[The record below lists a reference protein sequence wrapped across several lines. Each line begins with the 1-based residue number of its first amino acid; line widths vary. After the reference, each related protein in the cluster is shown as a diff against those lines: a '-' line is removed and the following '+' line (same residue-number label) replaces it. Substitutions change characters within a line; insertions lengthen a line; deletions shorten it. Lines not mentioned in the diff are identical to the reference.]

1 MRRREF
7 AAGLGAAVAWP
18 LAAPAQQQR
27 RGPVV
32 GFLTTRSQ
40 DEAAD
45 HRAAFLRG
53 LERAGYVEERNVHVE
68 YRWAGGRNE
77 RLGAFAA
84 ELARLPVSV
93 LVTGGDPSAAAA
105 KAAAGATPIVFMI
118 AEDPVRAGLVAS
130 FNHPQGNATGIS
142 LITSALGSKRLD
154 VMREMVPGANL
165 VALLVNPDNPSAETH
180 AEEVRAAAQ
189 ALGRRLVVLQSRS
202 APDFAAAFESLRNE
216 RAGALVVQ
224 GDPFFDSER
233 NALIALARRHGV
245 PAIYHIRE
253 FPVAGGLVS
262 YGPSLVDSYE
272 QLGGIAGRV
281 LKGERPA
288 DLPVMR
294 PTKFELVL
302 NMKTANALRVEV
314 PLHLQQLAD
323 EVIE

>member
-1 MRRREF
+1 MRRREVMAGLASASWPF
-7 AAGLGAAVAWP
+7 AAH
-18 LAAPAQQQR
+18 AQQQR
-27 RGPVV
+27 RAPVV

-40 DEAAD
+40 EEATD

-53 LERAGYVEERNVHVE
+53 LERAGYVEGRNVHLE

-84 ELARLPVSV
+84 ELARLPASV

-105 KAAAGATPIVFMI
+105 KAAAGSTPIVFMI

-130 FNHPQGNATGIS
+130 LNHPQGNATGIS

-154 VMREMVPGANL
+154 VMREMVPAANP
-165 VALLVNPDNPSAETH
+165 VALLVNPDNPSAEGH

-189 ALGRRLVVLQSRS
+189 ALGRRLIVLQSRS
-202 APDFAAAFESLRNE
+202 ALNFAAAFDTLRKE

-233 NALIALARRHGV
+233 NALIALAWQHSV

-253 FPVAGGLVS
+253 FPLGGGLVS

-281 LKGERPA
+281 LKGERPG

-294 PTKFELVL
+294 PTKFELVI
-302 NMKTANALRVEV
+302 NMKTAKCA
-314 PLHLQQLAD
+314 PG
-323 EVIE
+323 

>member
-1 MRRREF
+1 MRRREV
-7 AAGLGAAVAWP
+7 LGVVGGATVWP
-18 LAAPAQQQR
+18 LMARAQEAVPA
-27 RGPVV
+27 V
-32 GFLTTRSQ
+32 GFLHSTS
-40 DEAAD
+40 
-45 HRAAFLRG
+45 RAA
-53 LERAGYVEERNVHVE
+53 
-68 YRWAGGRNE
+68 NE
-77 RLGAFAA
+77 RLIAAF
-84 ELARLPVSV
+84 S
-93 LVTGGDPSAAAA
+93 
-105 KAAAGATPIVFMI
+105 
-118 AEDPVRAGLVAS
+118 AGL
-130 FNHPQGNATGIS
+130 
-142 LITSALGSKRLD
+142 
-154 VMREMVPGANL
+154 REVGFTEAQN
-165 VALLVNPDNPSAETH
+165 
-180 AEEVRAAAQ
+180 VR
-189 ALGRRLVVLQSRS
+189 VDS
-202 APDFAAAFESLRNE
+202 APDFAAAFRTLRNE
-216 RAGALVVQ
+216 RAGALVVE

>member
-1 MRRREF
+1 
-7 AAGLGAAVAWP
+7 
-18 LAAPAQQQR
+18 
-27 RGPVV
+27 
-32 GFLTTRSQ
+32 
-40 DEAAD
+40 
-45 HRAAFLRG
+45 
-53 LERAGYVEERNVHVE
+53 
-68 YRWAGGRNE
+68 
-77 RLGAFAA
+77 
-84 ELARLPVSV
+84 
-93 LVTGGDPSAAAA
+93 
-105 KAAAGATPIVFMI
+105 MI
-118 AEDPVRAGLVAS
+118 AEDPVRARLVAT

-165 VALLVNPDNPSAETH
+165 VALLVNPDNPSAEAH

-202 APDFAAAFESLRNE
+202 APDFAAAFETLRNE

-294 PTKFELVL
+294 PTKFELVINL
-302 NMKTANALRVEV
+302 KTANSLRVEV
-314 PLHLQQLAD
+314 PLHLQQIAD
-323 EVIE
+323 EIIE

>member
-18 LAAPAQQQR
+18 LAAPAQQPR
-27 RGPVV
+27 KGPMV

-40 DEAAD
+40 EEAAD

-130 FNHPQGNATGIS
+130 FNNPQGNATGIS

-180 AEEVRAAAQ
+180 AGEVRAAAQ
-189 ALGRRLVVLQSRS
+189 AIGRRLVVLQSRS
-202 APDFAAAFESLRNE
+202 APDFAAAFENSS
-216 RAGALVVQ
+216 Q
-224 GDPFFDSER
+224 
-233 NALIALARRHGV
+233 
-245 PAIYHIRE
+245 
-253 FPVAGGLVS
+253 
-262 YGPSLVDSYE
+262 
-272 QLGGIAGRV
+272 
-281 LKGERPA
+281 
-288 DLPVMR
+288 
-294 PTKFELVL
+294 
-302 NMKTANALRVEV
+302 
-314 PLHLQQLAD
+314 
-323 EVIE
+323 